1 MAYFV
6 RFNGCKRTG
15 RAPLAKGAPPV
26 LPKHLQDKNGGHSDQ
41 GANGSV
47 PTQEGAL
54 AGQQPNGDE
63 SNFQPYD
70 DLDTTNQ

>member
-1 MAYFV
+1 MSYFV
-6 RFNGCKRTG
+6 RFNKYRKTSV
-15 RAPLAKGAPPV
+15 AKGDPSV
-26 LPKHLQDKNGGHSDQ
+26 LPEHLQDKNQSHSDQ

-54 AGQQPNGDE
+54 AQQQADGDE
-63 SNFQPYD
+63 SDFQPYD